1 MRECWSEESVTILSF
16 GLKNG
21 PLNKILSKIQYY
33 VKLRLATQDKQKSSG
48 LNNSPECMRQ
58 NWSYSQSLGNCC
70 LFSVC

>member
-16 GLKNG
+16 GLQNG

-58 NWSYSQSLGNCC
+58 NRSYSQSLGNCC